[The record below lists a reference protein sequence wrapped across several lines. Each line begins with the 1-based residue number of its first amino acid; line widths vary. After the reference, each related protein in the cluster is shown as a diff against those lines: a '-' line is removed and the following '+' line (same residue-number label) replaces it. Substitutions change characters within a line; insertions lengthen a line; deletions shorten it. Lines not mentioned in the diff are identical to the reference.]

1 MKIYN
6 YSKQKITKLDL
17 KEVNKS
23 LLRNSLSRGPT
34 INIFEKKLKLFTK
47 SKYAIAVNN
56 GTSALILA
64 VNSLKLKKNSLIA
77 VPNITFIATAN
88 APLLAGHRVVLLD
101 VNKDTGLV
109 ELKSIKKQ
117 FYKSK
122 IDCFINV
129 HLNGNIGELKDI
141 FNFCKSK
148 KIRVIDDACHAL
160 GTEYKINKK
169 AYNICD
175 NKYCDISTLSF
186 HPTKLITTG
195 EGGAFLTNDNEIN
208 DRARK
213 IMNHGY
219 EKSFIQSGN
228 YKHSYYKIVTPGY
241 NFRIS
246 DINCSL
252 GIGQINNIKNK
263 ISHRRKIALF
273 YDNYFKDNE
282 YVDTLIIDKN
292 IKSAYH
298 LYPIFIKSLNKINK
312 IELMKKLEKK
322 KIFTQIHYLP
332 LNRQP
337 LLKKTNKLFLQSQIY
352 FEKSLSIPMHEGISI
367 SDAKYISKTI
377 INEIKKIKKN

>member
-1 MKIYN
+1 MKIYS

-23 LLRNSLSRGPT
+23 LLRNNLSRGPT
-34 INIFEKKLKLFTK
+34 IDIFEKKLKLFTK
-47 SKYAIAVNN
+47 SKYVIAVNN

-64 VNSLKLKKNSLIA
+64 IHSLKLKKNSLVA

-88 APLLAGHRVVLLD
+88 AALLAGHRVVLLD

-109 ELKSIKKQ
+109 ELKNIKKQ

-122 IDCFINV
+122 INCFINV

-141 FNFCKSK
+141 YNFCKSK
-148 KIRVIDDACHAL
+148 KIKIIDDACHAL

-169 AYNICD
+169 NYNICD

-195 EGGAFLTNDNEIN
+195 EGGALLTNNKEIN
-208 DRARK
+208 DSARK

-228 YKHSYYKIVTPGY
+228 YKHRYYKIVSPGY

-252 GIGQINNIKNK
+252 GIGQIKNIKNK

-273 YDNYFKDNE
+273 YDNYFKDNK

-298 LYPIFIKSLNKINK
+298 LYPIFIKSINKINK

-337 LLKKTNKLFLQSQIY
+337 LLKKTNKLFLESQIY

-367 SDAKYISKTI
+367 SDAKHISKTI
-377 INEIKKIKKN
+377 INEIRKIKKN

>member
-1 MKIYN
+1 M
-6 YSKQKITKLDL
+6 

-23 LLRNSLSRGPT
+23 LLRNNLSRGPT
-34 INIFEKKLKLFTK
+34 IDIFEKKLKLFTK
-47 SKYAIAVNN
+47 SKYVIAVNN

-64 VNSLKLKKNSLIA
+64 IHSLKLKKNSLVA

-88 APLLAGHRVVLLD
+88 AALLAGHRVVLLD

-109 ELKSIKKQ
+109 ELKNIKKQ

-122 IDCFINV
+122 INCFINV

-141 FNFCKSK
+141 YNFCKSK
-148 KIRVIDDACHAL
+148 KIKIIDDACHAL

-169 AYNICD
+169 NYNICD

-195 EGGAFLTNDNEIN
+195 EGGALLTNNKEIN
-208 DRARK
+208 DSARK

-228 YKHSYYKIVTPGY
+228 YKHRYYKIVSPGY

-252 GIGQINNIKNK
+252 GIGQIKNIKNK

-273 YDNYFKDNE
+273 YDNYFKDNK

-298 LYPIFIKSLNKINK
+298 LYPIFIKSINKINK

-337 LLKKTNKLFLQSQIY
+337 LLKKTNKLFLESQIY